1 MTDKA
6 LAYAMYAEQKA
17 REISTSHRNWT
28 SYLKTASRMYK
39 YSYYDQLL
47 IHAQRPDATA
57 CASYELWNKRMQ
69 RYIKRGSTG
78 IGLLDIDQEH
88 TRLHYVFDVS
98 DTGARPGAVP
108 VELWSMN
115 ADNETAV
122 AIALADTYGVSN
134 QLPLPDQ
141 LTIIIAGMTR
151 DYWME
156 HREHLIGNI
165 DGSQLMGY
173 DEGAIGSAFRRIAA
187 ASTLYTILNRC
198 GYEPDKL
205 LSPDDFKDVQLFST
219 ADTIA
224 GVGSAVSINSGLV
237 LRQIERTVR
246 EYERSHEHDRTDLHP
261 EGRLLLSESD
271 GGRTE
276 DSAAGQVRTDA
287 PDILEGTLSSAAE
300 QTRTERDAVS
310 APDGDRQDRS
320 GENRPDDAHP
330 DGAERRDGRTEAPG
344 SDEVGGADEQL
355 PPADRGDDSE
365 RTGVQLSEET
375 TEDLSESTPA
385 AEEPPASA
393 APTMEEAL
401 QAVVR
406 IQPDSEQLNLF
417 DFPLLTEAEQ
427 IASINQA
434 ESAPVPFAFP
444 VAQSDIDHILRTG
457 DNTRYHRQLIVSE
470 FSKGKSPEQL
480 VPLLKEVYHGGNGIV
495 TEHGRISAWYGEDGI
510 RVSKGN
516 ASRYSQEKRCKN
528 L

>member
-6 LAYAMYAEQKA
+6 LAYAMFAEQKA
-17 REISTSHRNWT
+17 QEISTSHRNWT

-98 DTGARPGAVP
+98 DTGARPDSVP

-122 AIALADTYGVSN
+122 VIALADAYGVSN

-141 LTIIIAGMTR
+141 LTIIVAGMTR

-173 DEGAIGSAFRRIAA
+173 DEGAIGSAFRRAAA
-187 ASTLYTILNRC
+187 ASTIYTILNRC

-224 GVGSAVSINSGLV
+224 GIGSAVSINSGLV
-237 LRQIERTVR
+237 LRQIERTV
-246 EYERSHEHDRTDLHP
+246 H
-261 EGRLLLSESD
+261 
-271 GGRTE
+271 
-276 DSAAGQVRTDA
+276 
-287 PDILEGTLSSAAE
+287 
-300 QTRTERDAVS
+300 
-310 APDGDRQDRS
+310 
-320 GENRPDDAHP
+320 
-330 DGAERRDGRTEAPG
+330 
-344 SDEVGGADEQL
+344 
-355 PPADRGDDSE
+355 
-365 RTGVQLSEET
+365 
-375 TEDLSESTPA
+375 
-385 AEEPPASA
+385 
-393 APTMEEAL
+393 
-401 QAVVR
+401 
-406 IQPDSEQLNLF
+406 
-417 DFPLLTEAEQ
+417 
-427 IASINQA
+427 
-434 ESAPVPFAFP
+434 
-444 VAQSDIDHILRTG
+444 
-457 DNTRYHRQLIVSE
+457 
-470 FSKGKSPEQL
+470 
-480 VPLLKEVYHGGNGIV
+480 
-495 TEHGRISAWYGEDGI
+495 
-510 RVSKGN
+510 
-516 ASRYSQEKRCKN
+516 
-528 L
+528 